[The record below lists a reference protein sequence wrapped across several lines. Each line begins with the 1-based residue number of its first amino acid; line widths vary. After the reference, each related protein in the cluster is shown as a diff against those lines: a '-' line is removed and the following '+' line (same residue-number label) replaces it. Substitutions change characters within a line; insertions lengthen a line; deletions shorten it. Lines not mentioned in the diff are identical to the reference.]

1 MIPQSYGFEDEFAFF
16 NAATTDDKT
25 YRLYRDWIVTVAQ
38 EEVARVAAD
47 SSLDEAVLLAAAM
60 EPFDRAFRLYRTR
73 DAKTPL
79 DYPYSQYFRWWA
91 RQYASARAH
100 RP

>member
-1 MIPQSYGFEDEFAFF
+1 MTPQSYGFEDEFAFF
-16 NAATTDDKT
+16 EAATRDENA
-25 YRLYRDWIVTVAQ
+25 YRQYRDWIVTVAQ
-38 EEVARVAAD
+38 EEVARVSAT
-47 SSLDEAVLLAAAM
+47 SSLDAAVLLAAAM
-60 EPFDRAFRLYRTR
+60 EPFDRAFRLYRAR

-79 DYPYSQYFRWWA
+79 DYPFSKYFRWWA